1 MKKIVLLIAVF
12 FAAMFTAESQNIER
26 PWLAGVSTNF
36 VDFNAVRLP
45 VGEQFTNANWMGKT
59 FVSQFKI
66 ARTLSKE
73 IVLSAEFS
81 MIKLDKGKLNAWSG
95 IESQI
100 STNNFW
106 RLQGQFEYKFANGYL
121 LNQNSFI
128 DPYVF
133 LGVNGSNISEQTYM
147 TQSTGLGVNVWIT
160 DWIGVNFEGSYDYVF
175 DWNDYFH
182 YSAGVVAKFGKMSD
196 KDNDGISD
204 KKDACPDIAGLADFQ
219 GCPDTDKDG
228 VADKDD
234 YCPMVAGPKSTNGC
248 PDSDGDG
255 VLDKDDKC
263 PDVAGMTQYSGCPDS
278 DGDGVPDKDDKCPQV
293 AGMTQYAGCPD
304 TDGDGIIDKEDKCPN
319 EKGIKANDGCPMVAA
334 AKIDS
339 VKVKEIESKLKSFS
353 DYIEFETNKYVIKP
367 RSYQRLN
374 DIIKLMQ
381 EYPDARFAIE
391 GHTDNVGSK
400 TNNQVLSESRAYA
413 LRQYL
418 VDKGIDPERL
428 TFKGY
433 GETRPRATNSTPEG
447 RAQNRRVEIRYIQ

>member
-12 FAAMFTAESQNIER
+12 FAALFTAESQNTER
-26 PWLAGVSTNF
+26 PWLIGVSTNF
-36 VDFNAVRLP
+36 VDFNAVHLP

-73 IVLSAEFS
+73 IVVAAEFS
-81 MIKLDKGKLNAWSG
+81 MVKLDKDKLNAWPD
-95 IESQI
+95 IESPI

-133 LGVNGSNISEQTYM
+133 LGVNGSNISEQTYVA
-147 TQSTGLGVNVWIT
+147 QSTGLGLNVWIT
-160 DWIGVNFEGSYDYVF
+160 DWIGVNFEASYDYVF

-204 KKDACPDIAGLADFQ
+204 KKDACPNIAGLAEFQ

-228 VADKDD
+228 IADKDD

-263 PDVAGMTQYSGCPDS
+263 PDVAGMAQYS
-278 DGDGVPDKDDKCPQV
+278 
-293 AGMTQYAGCPD
+293 GCPD

-319 EKGIKANDGCPMVAA
+319 EKGLKENDGCPVVAV

-339 VKVKEIESKLKSFS
+339 VKVKEIDSKLKSFS
-353 DYIEFETNKYVIKP
+353 DYIEFETSKYVIKP
-367 RSYQRLN
+367 KSYQRLN
-374 DIIKLMQ
+374 DIVKLMQ
-381 EYPDARFAIE
+381 EHPDARFAIE
-391 GHTDNVGSK
+391 GHTDNVGGK